1 MNTDIDPVSSI
12 ISEMDIRTAY
22 KMLFIYNAV
31 QKGWTVKKL
40 KDTRFEF
47 SHNKDE
53 IKKDFYLDDFLK
65 DFVKSNLDINM
76 LHTDNE

>member
-1 MNTDIDPVSSI
+1 MDTEPVSSI
-12 ISEMDIRTAY
+12 INDLDITTAY

-40 KDTRFEF
+40 KNTRFEF
-47 SHNKDE
+47 SNNKDE

-65 DFVKSNLDINM
+65 DFVKSNLYINILNNDI
-76 LHTDNE
+76 E

>member
-1 MNTDIDPVSSI
+1 MDTEPVSSI
-12 ISEMDIRTAY
+12 INDLDITTAY

-40 KDTRFEF
+40 KNTRFEF
-47 SHNKDE
+47 SNNKDE

-65 DFVKSNLDINM
+65 DFVKSNLDINI
-76 LHTDNE
+76 LNNDIE